1 MSGENIVLL
10 ILMIVLFI
18 DVFFLVRQLVFEV
31 IPYLIWGRKDSDER
45 GRKDSDELKGGK
57 SNGS

>member
-31 IPYLIWGRKDSDER
+31 IPYLIWGRKDSE
-45 GRKDSDELKGGK
+45 KDSDELKGGK